1 MKTKKRPVQQVIYVL
16 LLLAAVVVLF
26 QWYTVQNKARMED
39 RNKNYAADSAR
50 MKVSQIT
57 DEFKNAQNLI
67 KANTFFLE
75 KSLSEPVITSAML
88 KEMEEKSIF
97 DALLFTD
104 LEGNNYTSDGRI
116 TDARERDYYLNGIKE
131 QSGTAIVFNSSLYG
145 KTMVSFYTPIHYN
158 NELIGVFSRKGFLLH
173 ISANRQMYFFV
184 CLTGQ

>member
-67 KANTFFLE
+67 KAFSGDIFL
-75 KSLSEPVITSAML
+75 P
-88 KEMEEKSIF
+88 
-97 DALLFTD
+97 
-104 LEGNNYTSDGRI
+104 YTHH
-116 TDARERDYYLNGIKE
+116 GIH
-131 QSGTAIVFNSSLYG
+131 L
-145 KTMVSFYTPIHYN
+145 
-158 NELIGVFSRKGFLLH
+158 
-173 ISANRQMYFFV
+173 
-184 CLTGQ
+184 